1 MSTLG
6 ENKLLWRPVEET
18 LRLIQDTK
26 PATPQTVLI
35 LGAGMAGLGAAYE
48 LARNP
53 GVKHVHVV
61 EGRRHEG
68 PVVGVGGRVRT
79 HRFGDAPGPDEA
91 DTRPYHE
98 LGAMRIPHVTHDYTW
113 HYVQELCLNRRPFVN
128 QVTGFFEVRGQKYPN
143 NGDGRKALARVFQL
157 DERETCAVEK
167 DGPAVLLSMATKL
180 LLDRLTS
187 DERRMLVACQLSTPL
202 LRWLDAQTLVGYLMT
217 GLPNGVSGTA
227 IARPLSANARALLC
241 ATTALESRW
250 HWSLAAELR
259 GVLTNTPAKLNEER
273 PLWEVEGGL
282 DRLPRGLYDEL
293 TADPKKK
300 VTFHF
305 ETEVTKIRVT
315 KDVVRVEFS
324 QGGEPWTPPFT
335 YDRVICT
342 LPFPVLRQL
351 ELEGLSA
358 AKLRAIRNLQ
368 LCSSTK
374 VLLLCKDRF
383 WEDQGIR
390 GGSSVTDRAARQA
403 YYPSD
408 FARAQEVSPA
418 EPLALAAA
426 DPGEALEYW
435 NADSPVGAA
444 EPVGSEGASLAE
456 GRSSRAGVLLG
467 SYTWSDAARQVG
479 RLAGEEDAPAEAGP
493 PASRRARIVADL
505 EKLHPELREKVC
517 DSASIYWDRDKW
529 AKGAFGSTPP
539 GDLTDYYQDGRRP
552 EGRLFFAGEH
562 ISIAPGWIQGA
573 LESGLDAAYELLKQA
588 SKAEADDAEPASASG
603 PVRHHID
610 LGAPLLFI
618 RCRKGVL
625 GCGYFDVATFDK
637 TKEAGVVIRGVNS
650 LDDLLCKEVVR
661 REDISEA
668 AQHLGVRPGMT
679 GHQVIDRLS

>member
-6 ENKLLWRPVEET
+6 ENKPLWRPVVET
-18 LRLIQDTK
+18 IQLIQDTR
-26 PATPQTVLI
+26 PVTPQTVLI

-68 PVVGVGGRVRT
+68 SLVGVGGRVRT
-79 HRFGDAPGPDEA
+79 HRFDVPGTEGA

-113 HYVQELCLNRRPFVN
+113 HYVRELGLERRRFVN
-128 QVTGFFEVRGQKYPN
+128 QVTGFFEVRGQKFRN
-143 NGDGRKALARVFQL
+143 NEDGWKALARVFKL
-157 DERETCAVEK
+157 ADWEKSAVEQR
-167 DGPAVLLSMATKL
+167 GPAELLSRATKP
-180 LLDRLTS
+180 LLDSLTP

-202 LRWLDAQTLVGYLMT
+202 LRWLDAQTIVGYLMT
-217 GLPNGVSGTA
+217 GLPHGVSGPA
-227 IARPLSANARALLC
+227 IPRPLSSNARALLC

-259 GVLTNTPAKLNEER
+259 SALTNTPAKVNEER
-273 PLWEVEGGL
+273 PLWEIEGGL
-282 DRLPRGLYDEL
+282 DRLPRGLHDKL
-293 TADPKKK
+293 ARDPAKK

-305 ETEVTKIRVT
+305 ETEVTGIAVT
-315 KDVVRVEFS
+315 KGVVSVRLS
-324 QGGEPWTPPFT
+324 RRGEPWTPPFT

-383 WEDQGIR
+383 WEDQGIH

-408 FARAQEVSPA
+408 FARAQEVPPQ
-418 EPLALAAA
+418 EPLVLAAA

-444 EPVGSEGASLAE
+444 EPVGSDVASLE
-456 GRSSRAGVLLG
+456 GRHSSPGVLLG

-479 RLAGEEDAPAEAGP
+479 RLAGEEDALPEAGP
-493 PASRRARIVADL
+493 HASRRARIVADL
-505 EKLHPELREKVC
+505 EKLHPELREKVLG
-517 DSASIYWDRDKW
+517 SASIYWDRDKW

-539 GDLTDYYQDGRRP
+539 GDLTDHYQDGRRS

-588 SKAEADDAEPASASG
+588 SKAEEDDAETVSAPGS
-603 PVRHHID
+603 VRHHID

-625 GCGYFDVATFDK
+625 GCGYFDVGTFDK

-650 LDDLLCKEVVR
+650 LDDLLKQKVVHC
-661 REDISEA
+661 EDISEA
-668 AQHLGVRPGMT
+668 ARDLGVLPGMT
-679 GHQVIDRLS
+679 GHQVIERLS